1 MNESVRRVE
10 IFLGPVAC
18 SCSGMPSP
26 AKLEKIEKALNLKRS
41 LEKDYGDAFKVKTW
55 DLGDDSCY
63 EEGLKVLARYLR
75 EAGEIELAAGLAF
88 AVNDA
93 TPSIAVDGKIT
104 WIRDCPETADFLDRF
119 GTTAKNKQSLGLRR

>member
-26 AKLEKIEKALNLKRS
+26 AKLEKIEKAL
-41 LEKDYGDAFKVKTW
+41 
-55 DLGDDSCY
+55 
-63 EEGLKVLARYLR
+63 
-75 EAGEIELAAGLAF
+75 
-88 AVNDA
+88 NDA

>member
-26 AKLEKIEKALNLKRS
+26 AKLEKKALS
-41 LEKDYGDAFKVKTW
+41 
-55 DLGDDSCY
+55 
-63 EEGLKVLARYLR
+63 
-75 EAGEIELAAGLAF
+75 
-88 AVNDA
+88 DA

>member
-1 MNESVRRVE
+1 MPYLQSPISEVTRMNESVRRVE

-63 EEGLKVLARYLR
+63 EEG
-75 EAGEIELAAGLAF
+75 
-88 AVNDA
+88 
-93 TPSIAVDGKIT
+93 
-104 WIRDCPETADFLDRF
+104 
-119 GTTAKNKQSLGLRR
+119 